1 MLSIPMNQNSQKK
14 INNSES
20 GNEMDFYVPV
30 GAILVEV
37 EDHSVDLTRAGSKEF
52 TIVQFTSAL
61 LGRKED

>member
-1 MLSIPMNQNSQKK
+1 MNQNNQKK
-14 INNSES
+14 INNP
-20 GNEMDFYVPV
+20 EMDFYVPV

-37 EDHSVDLTRAGSKEF
+37 EDRSVDLTRAGSKEF